1 MSEVDDQIA
10 RARATLQRVTED
22 YRGGGG
28 ADFGPARRRKVQDY
42 GRRLTRIAAVEA
54 AILVAAIV
62 IGFVHPIGLFGVL
75 LVVFAMVA
83 AAVLLAGRPAERPVR
98 AERLA
103 ATDIRTL
110 PAQTE
115 RWLQQQRTALPAPAA
130 AVVDRI
136 GRRLDTLSPQLAR
149 VGADTPEAGEVR
161 KLVAEQLPAF
171 LADYGR
177 VPPSLRAQERNGR
190 TPDMELVDG
199 LKLIE
204 QEIGEM
210 TERLA
215 AGDLDQLATR
225 GRYLEMRYKDGE
237 TTG

>member
-1 MSEVDDQIA
+1 MSEVDDQIT
-10 RARATLQRVTED
+10 RARATMERVVAE

-28 ADFGPARRRKVQDY
+28 PGPDRVRAGRVRDF
-42 GRRLTRIAAVEA
+42 GRRLTRIAVAEV
-54 AILVAAIV
+54 AILLAALV
-62 IGFVHPIGLFGVL
+62 VGLAYPIGIMGVL
-75 LVVFAMVA
+75 FVIVAMIA
-83 AAVLLAGRPAERPVR
+83 AAVLLVGRPTERPVR
-98 AERLA
+98 VERLA
-103 ATDIRTL
+103 ASDLRAL

-115 RWLQQQRTALPAPAA
+115 RWLQQQRPALPAPAA
-130 AVVDRI
+130 QLVDRI
-136 GRRLDTLSPQLAR
+136 GARLDTLSPQLAR
-149 VGADTPEAGEVR
+149 VGDDTPEAGEVR

-171 LADYGR
+171 LADYAR
-177 VPPSLRAQERNGR
+177 VPTPLRGQERNGR

-225 GRYLEMRYKDGE
+225 GRYLELRYKDEGQN
-237 TTG
+237 